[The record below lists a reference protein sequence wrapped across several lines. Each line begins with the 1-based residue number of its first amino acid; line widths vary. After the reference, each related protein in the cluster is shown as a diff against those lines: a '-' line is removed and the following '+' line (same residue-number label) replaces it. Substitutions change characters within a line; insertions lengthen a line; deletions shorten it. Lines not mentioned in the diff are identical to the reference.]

1 MFKTIFKD
9 RAMLVFGI
17 HLALFILLVGSAAAL
32 NLYAT
37 PDRIWFIWLLAGWGI
52 ALATHDI
59 ALLLKKTHRRER
71 IFIDPKARS
80 FVVQLFAYVAVV
92 LLLFVVNYTQTPKVW
107 WFYWVALGW
116 GAGVAAQGWC
126 VFYRHRR
133 SRPVQSQPRA
143 IEKSEKAPAG
153 ATRKPAKAKTGSK
166 RPAARQ
172 GPVRKLA
179 KRR

>member
-1 MFKTIFKD
+1 MFKNIFKD

-17 HLALFILLVGSAAAL
+17 HLALFILVVGAAAAL

-71 IFIDPKARS
+71 IFIDPKART
-80 FVVQLFAYVAVV
+80 FMVQLFAYLAVV
-92 LLLFVVNYTQTPKVW
+92 LLLFVVNLTQTPKTW

-126 VFYRHRR
+126 VFVKHRR
-133 SRPVQSQPRA
+133 
-143 IEKSEKAPAG
+143 APHQQVEPKTAS
-153 ATRKPAKAKTGSK
+153 AKPSTAKTAPSK
-166 RPAARQ
+166 ATHKPSS
-172 GPVRKLA
+172 
-179 KRR
+179 RRGK

>member
-1 MFKTIFKD
+1 MFKTIFND
-9 RAMLVFGI
+9 RAMIAFGV
-17 HLALFILLVGSAAAL
+17 HLALFILVVAASAAL

-52 ALATHDI
+52 GLAAHDL
-59 ALLLKKTHRRER
+59 ALLLRKTHRRER

-116 GAGVAAQGWC
+116 GAGVVAQAWC
-126 VFYRHRR
+126 VFWRHARGR
-133 SRPVQSQPRA
+133 PSTSSPPLAASQSTPAPSTPSRKTPSPKTSSKPRIPKPRA
-143 IEKSEKAPAG
+143 G
-153 ATRKPAKAKTGSK
+153 K
-166 RPAARQ
+166 R
-172 GPVRKLA
+172 G
-179 KRR
+179 